1 MKKRVLMA
9 MSGGIDS
16 SVAAILLLE
25 QGYELVGVTFRTFD
39 SIKESCIAKE
49 KGCCSVDSIMEAKH
63 LAEKLGFEHHIL
75 DARKEFRETVIQ
87 NFIDEY
93 MQCHTPNPCVLC
105 NKVIK
110 WGLLF
115 EMAKTLGCDY
125 LATGHYAQIE
135 HENGRY
141 FLRQGADVHKDQS
154 YFLWRL
160 SQEALQRTLFPLGG
174 LTKAEVRKIALDH
187 GFVKLSEKKESEEIC
202 FIPDNN
208 YRNFLEKEV
217 PDLHQRMPQG
227 NFVGVDGKILGKHCG
242 IYNYTIGQRKGLG
255 IALGAPAYVLEVNT
269 ENNTVMVGTDK
280 SVSLI
285 DSLTLHGVEYMKLGA
300 IPDGFRANCKVR
312 YRGKME
318 PIECTPDGS
327 HLIVRFLSPIERVAI
342 GQSVVI
348 YDGADVV
355 CGGIVG

>member
-39 SIKESCIAKE
+39 SEQEPGAASG
-49 KGCCSVDSIMEAKH
+49 KGGSTEDAITEARQ
-63 LAEKLGFEHHIL
+63 LAEKLGFEHHVL

-93 MQCHTPNPCVLC
+93 LQCHTPNPCVLC

-115 EMAKTLGCDY
+115 EMMKKLGCDF
-125 LATGHYAQIE
+125 LATGHYAQIV
-135 HENGRY
+135 HENNRS
-141 FLRQGADVHKDQS
+141 FLRQGVDVLKDQS

-160 SQEALQRTLFPLGG
+160 SQEALQRGIFPLGG
-174 LTKAEVRKIALDH
+174 LTKNEVRAIANNH
-187 GFVKLSEKKESEEIC
+187 GFFKLTEKKESEEIC

-208 YRNFLEKEV
+208 YRNFLEKEI
-217 PDLHQRMPQG
+217 PDIHERMPQG

-242 IYNYTIGQRKGLG
+242 LYNYTIGQRKGLG

-285 DSLTLHGVEYMKLGA
+285 DSLTLHDVEYMKLA
-300 IPDGFRANCKVR
+300 TIPDGFRANCKVR
-312 YRGKME
+312 YCGKME

-348 YDGADVV
+348 YGDADVV
-355 CGGIVG
+355 CGGIVD